1 MLKTKK
7 TSEQKGGKRLQETTQ
22 GTWKWRVELRRERWE
37 SSDRVG
43 EEWNAGG
50 RGWSDSRRSCVILL
64 CRYDNYYWRQDSA
77 RAGKKSWSAENGSWL
92 VGMEQNSKP
101 APAPAGKP
109 FEKSQRMRHPLSELK
124 VCHPPSYRSGGRV
137 SSFGRCRRDVG
148 SQHLSTAR
156 DCGKLATDGRHEAAN
171 RAASTSFPQ

>member
-64 CRYDNYYWRQDSA
+64 CRYDNYYWT
-77 RAGKKSWSAENGSWL
+77 AGQCESREEKL
-92 VGMEQNSKP
+92 VG
-101 APAPAGKP
+101 GK
-109 FEKSQRMRHPLSELK
+109 R
-124 VCHPPSYRSGGRV
+124 
-137 SSFGRCRRDVG
+137 
-148 SQHLSTAR
+148 
-156 DCGKLATDGRHEAAN
+156 KLASWNGAKLKTRTCPGR
-171 RAASTSFPQ
+171 